1 MKRSG
6 FMMIETMLA
15 MSAITFIALIT
26 LNIITTNQNNVQRLK
41 EHYSMVCELQN
52 HLTLKLLNPTEKNVT
67 ASLLFQRENIIIKT
81 KMAEIEPRSSLK
93 KYAQTL
99 QLFQITGHKEGD
111 KEHSKTLMGIVIT
124 PQNSVQN

>member
-6 FMMIETMLA
+6 FMMIETILA

-41 EHYSMVCELQN
+41 EHYSMVCELKN

-67 ASLLFQRENIIIKT
+67 ANLLFQRENIIIKT
-81 KMAEIEPRSSLK
+81 KMTEIEPRSSLK

-99 QLFQITGHKEGD
+99 QLFQITGHREGD
-111 KEHSKTLMGIVIT
+111 KENSKTLMGIVIT

>member
-41 EHYSMVCELQN
+41 EHYSMVCELKN

-67 ASLLFQRENIIIKT
+67 ANLLFQRENIIIKT

-99 QLFQITGHKEGD
+99 QLFQITGHREGD
-111 KEHSKTLMGIVIT
+111 KENSKTLMGIVIT